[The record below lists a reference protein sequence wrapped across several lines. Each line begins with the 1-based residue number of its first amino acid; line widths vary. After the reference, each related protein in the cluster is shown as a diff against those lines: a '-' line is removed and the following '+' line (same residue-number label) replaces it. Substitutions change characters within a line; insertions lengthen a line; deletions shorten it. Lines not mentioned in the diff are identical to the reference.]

1 MDLGDL
7 HIFRAVVH
15 EGGVTRAAA
24 RLNRVQSNVTT
35 RVRQLEQDLG
45 VELFIREGKRL
56 YLSPTGKLL
65 LDYADRLLDLAQE
78 ARDAVHDGEPRGL
91 LRLGAMES
99 TAAIRLPEPLSVF
112 HRRYPDVKLE
122 LQTRQIG
129 QLSAAVLAGELD
141 AALVAEPVPDAP
153 FEKAVVYDEELAI
166 VAAAGHPPIRSPRD
180 VRSDT
185 VLAFEHGCAYGLRLQ
200 QWFARAGELPEQ
212 IIEMTSWH
220 AILGCTAARMGI
232 SLMPRMLVTS
242 FRQAKFLSLHPL
254 PTELS
259 RAPTVLIWRKGARSS
274 KIAALLE
281 VLRESA
287 AVAAPAKRHK
297 PMRSKR

>member
-45 VELFIREGKRL
+45 VDLFIREGKRL
-56 YLSPTGKLL
+56 HLSPTGKLL

-112 HRRYPDVKLE
+112 HRRYPQVKLE

-129 QLSAAVLAGELD
+129 ALSAAVLAGELD

-180 VRSDT
+180 VRSET
-185 VLAFEHGCAYGLRLQ
+185 VLAFEHGCAYRLRLQ

-212 IIEMTSWH
+212 IIEMSSWH

-254 PTELS
+254 PAELS

-274 KIAALLE
+274 KISALLD
-281 VLRESA
+281 VLREDTA
-287 AVAAPAKRHK
+287 EAAPAKR
-297 PMRSKR
+297 RTSKR